1 MAEET
6 KVVRNTAE
14 THSDVLYLEVKN
26 NSKILQG
33 HIVALENGVAIA
45 GKIEENLIAVGM
57 AEESVIGGFINVKR
71 GVFLFENDIE
81 NPLNNTHILK
91 DCYIKDSVTVTA
103 ESTGTSVAGKVIGF
117 EDNQVKVEF
126 R

>member
-1 MAEET
+1 M
-6 KVVRNTAE
+6 VRNTAE
-14 THSDVLYLEVKN
+14 TFAEMLYLEVKS

-33 HIVALENGVAIA
+33 HMVALENGVAIA
-45 GKIEENLIAVGM
+45 GKKAENLIAVGR
-57 AEESVIGGFINVKR
+57 AEESVVGDYINVKR
-71 GVFLFENDIE
+71 GVFLFENDTE

-103 ESTGTSVAGKVIGF
+103 ESTGTSVAGRVVGF